1 MILIIF
7 LLLELLER
15 INKVNNI
22 AGKWI
27 FWAPSIITWIDI
39 GISIGGWFSIMH
51 VDHPPLPTACS
62 QASMGLLAVIY
73 VYLVGVFILFWVHR
87 HEYFE
92 EEKWALDGAAVCIPL
107 LAIRLAYSLIFI
119 ISGNMK
125 FNAIKGNPTAY
136 LIMTMLPEI
145 ATIGVCTYV
154 IAARLSPLRK
164 ETHSLSRKPDEESQ
178 EELASGI

>member
-1 MILIIF
+1 
-7 LLLELLER
+7 
-15 INKVNNI
+15 
-22 AGKWI
+22 
-27 FWAPSIITWIDI
+27 
-39 GISIGGWFSIMH
+39 
-51 VDHPPLPTACS
+51 
-62 QASMGLLAVIY
+62 MGLLAVIY
-73 VYLVGVFILFWVHR
+73 VYLVGVFILFWAHR

-92 EEKWALDGAAVCIPL
+92 EEKWALNGVTVCIPL

-154 IAARLSPLRK
+154 IVARISPLRK
-164 ETHSLSRKPDEESQ
+164 ETHLLSRKPNEESQ
-178 EELASGI
+178 EELASRV